1 MANDLERLSR
11 LRGTAFDLALLQVM
25 TARDL
30 AGIKLAMIETS
41 QGNLPE
47 VRQLARQMLVEQQ
60 ARVRQ
65 MDDWTKA
72 WSKSSAAGNSS

>member
-1 MANDLERLSR
+1 
-11 LRGTAFDLALLQVM
+11 
-25 TARDL
+25 
-30 AGIKLAMIETS
+30 
-41 QGNLPE
+41 
-47 VRQLARQMLVEQQ
+47 MLVEQQ